1 MTVHHFPD
9 GRPSVIEVQGLTKR
23 YGHHVAVDNLSL
35 DVPRGVVA
43 GFLGPNGAGKTTT
56 MAMLLG
62 LVRPTAGRGTVLE
75 FPLDRPTDYVRRIG
89 ALIEGPT
96 FWPGL
101 TGIENLRVIA
111 ELGGYDTGQIPELL
125 DLVRLSGRGSDRF
138 GQYSLG
144 MKQRLGIAAA
154 LIGDP
159 ELLVLDE
166 PTNGLDPAGM
176 KEMRALIGEIA
187 HDDRTVLVSSH
198 LLSEVEQVCD
208 WLIVIDHGALR
219 YQGPADG
226 FIGLA
231 APVLTLASE
240 WPGDLDRLADVVRT
254 AGFDAALGRDGI
266 TVPLSIEETRDVA
279 VALNKEAIN
288 AGIVLSEL
296 HVQRPSL
303 ESHYL
308 AMVEGGDR

>member
-1 MTVHHFPD
+1 MKATHPTD
-9 GRPSVIEVQGLTKR
+9 GRPSVIAVDGLTKR
-23 YGHHVAVDNLSL
+23 YGSQVAVDGLSL

-43 GFLGPNGAGKTTT
+43 GFIGPNGAGKTTT

-62 LVRPTAGRGTVLE
+62 LVRPTSGTGTVLE
-75 FPLDRPTDYVRRIG
+75 FPLDQPSAYLARVG
-89 ALIEGPT
+89 ALVEGPA

-101 TGIENLRVIA
+101 TGVENLRVIA
-111 ELGGYDTGQIPELL
+111 ELGGHDPGQIPELL
-125 DLVRLSGRGSDRF
+125 DLVRLSGRGRDRF

-166 PTNGLDPAGM
+166 PTNGLDPAGIN
-176 KEMRALIGEIA
+176 EMRDLITEIA

-226 FIGLA
+226 FLA
-231 APVLTLASE
+231 KVTPVLSLAPE
-240 WPGDLDRLADVVRT
+240 RPDDLDRLAALVRT
-254 AGFDAALGRDGI
+254 AGFDADRERAEL
-266 TVPLSIEETRDVA
+266 TVRLDHDDPRAAA

-288 AGIVLSEL
+288 AGITLAEL
-296 HVQRPSL
+296 HLQRPTL

-308 AMVEGGDR
+308 ATVQGGDR